1 MRSIADAKSL
11 ALIPRVRR
19 RAVTPRQWIVTRALI
34 VPAVEPVGPAWIAAG
49 PRKVIVE
56 LAIAD
61 RDLGPGVEVRA
72 PPRDHDHPGV
82 AGAVRDDRCGRLDD
96 RAARRALYDGLRR
109 GRLPLGGVSGH
120 HRSDNEAAERS
131 SNKRTQR

>member
-1 MRSIADAKSL
+1 MMRSIADAKSL

-34 VPAVEPVGPAWIAAG
+34 VPAVEPVGPARIAAG

-61 RDLGPGVEVRA
+61 GDLGPGVEVRA
-72 PPRDHDHPGV
+72 LPWDHDHPGV
-82 AGAVRDDRCGRLDD
+82 AGAVRDNRCGRLDD
-96 RAARRALYDGLRR
+96 RAARRALDGLRR
-109 GRLPLGGVSGH
+109 GRLPLGGLGGH
-120 HRSDNEAAERS
+120 LRGSNEAAERRG
-131 SNKRTQR
+131 NKQTQY

>member
-1 MRSIADAKSL
+1 MMRSIADAKSL
-11 ALIPRVRR
+11 ALIARVRR
-19 RAVTPRQWIVTRALI
+19 RAVTPRQWIVAVPLNIRPKEPV
-34 VPAVEPVGPAWIAAG
+34 VPARIAAG

-72 PPRDHDHPGV
+72 PPRDHDHPGP

-96 RAARRALYDGLRR
+96 RAARRALDDGLWR
-109 GRLPLGGVSGH
+109 GLPLGGVGWH
-120 HRSDNEAAERS
+120 HRGSKEAAECS
-131 SNKRTQR
+131 GNKRTHD